1 MPWFVLGKELGLELS
16 QYPITTTGLRGTNWI
31 HLSAV

>member
-16 QYPITTTGLRGTNWI
+16 QYPITTTGLGGTNGI